1 MAARRRCEVDNG
13 AVVLCLVAALVLA
26 AVAQVIPADERLAL
40 RDLCSIVDN
49 ATAISQ
55 GHPWPDCADTDLAD
69 LLCAANFHISCQ
81 IAGPNRTVTYLS
93 YAEYSI

>member
-1 MAARRRCEVDNG
+1 MTTPRRGRG

-49 ATAISQ
+49 ATAILQ
-55 GHPWPDCADTDLAD
+55 GHPWPACADATLAES
-69 LLCAANFHISCQ
+69 LCAENFHVSCQ
-81 IAGPNRTVTYLS
+81 ISGPNRTVTYLS
-93 YAEYSI
+93 YAG